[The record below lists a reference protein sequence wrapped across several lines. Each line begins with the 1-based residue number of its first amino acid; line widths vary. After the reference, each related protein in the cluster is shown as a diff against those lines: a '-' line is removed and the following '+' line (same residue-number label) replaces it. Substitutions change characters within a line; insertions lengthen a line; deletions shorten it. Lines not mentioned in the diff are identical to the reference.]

1 VTSFLRRCFSPNL
14 DEVDFPQALTGLDYL
29 KDLETRRRKEV
40 FAALKR
46 LGIDREDICGK
57 DEFGKKYPGVLRW
70 LESIEQNERKVEAL
84 YTQVYIGLRRW
95 VSCNAFDLSVNDLLD

>member
-1 VTSFLRRCFSPNL
+1 MTSFLRRCFSPNI

-46 LGIDREDICGK
+46 LGLDRDDLCSK
-57 DEFGKKYPGVLRW
+57 DELAKKYPGVLRW

-95 VSCNAFDLSVNDLLD
+95 VGCNFSNLNIDDLPG